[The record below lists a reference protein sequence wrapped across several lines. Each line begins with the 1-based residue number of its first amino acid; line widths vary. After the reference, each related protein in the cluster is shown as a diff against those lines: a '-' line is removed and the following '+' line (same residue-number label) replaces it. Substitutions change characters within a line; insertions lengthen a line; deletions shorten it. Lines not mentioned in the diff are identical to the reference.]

1 MVEITCSQL
10 AVCLHFVAVIIRF
23 PWFDIRSSFLFA
35 NLIVTIVVLGGLLAT
50 IEKHLPTA
58 IRQTFRYDKHALKG
72 SSVRLVSLLE
82 ILKANTFTN
91 KHCGKHSQLSEAKE
105 STRLVRS
112 VRSTVR
118 MRIIS
123 FRLLGFF

>member
-1 MVEITCSQL
+1 M
-10 AVCLHFVAVIIRF
+10 AVCLQFVAVIIRF

-82 ILKANTFTN
+82 ILKAHTFTN
-91 KHCGKHSQLSEAKE
+91 KHSGFPGS
-105 STRLVRS
+105 S
-112 VRSTVR
+112 VNALFHGPVVDALEVH
-118 MRIIS
+118 RID
-123 FRLLGFF
+123 